1 MPLRGLAA
9 LTATVLFGAAPAVYA
24 TRVDPLAALKQH
36 AGGLGERMPGARL
49 RHSLVAGQVAVSL
62 VLLVISGLL
71 ARGVEHAL
79 RVNTGFPLTNLY
91 AITVDV
97 PAGNSTAADRSDLV
111 RRLALSLHSTPG
123 VDVGL
128 VIIPLVYGVLATT

>member
-1 MPLRGLAA
+1 MTENALLALIAAAWGSDSARSCFARTAHLLPLSGYFDRFVPDLTVLSFASLAA
-9 LTATVLFGAAPAVYA
+9 LAATVLFGAAPALYA

-79 RVNTGFPLTNLY
+79 RVKP
-91 AITVDV
+91 
-97 PAGNSTAADRSDLV
+97 
-111 RRLALSLHSTPG
+111 
-123 VDVGL
+123 
-128 VIIPLVYGVLATT
+128 VLR